1 MYSVC
6 ANIHDVGIV
15 SVPFQ
20 IEGPDDNLKGLKPDL
35 PLPSFHID
43 PQEILNAAAVS
54 DLLVQPWQP
63 HGQRTASAGCGD
75 DFELEEPVHTY
86 EHKRLIVL
94 QTLSKGFGF
103 AGIRLGVAFGDP
115 KLIQVLNNVKAPY
128 NISNLT
134 SDVARKAFSNLDEL
148 RKNVNVIQEIKELQK
163 LSYVRRIYALGG
175 CGAVAVSPL
184 VMAPLED
191 AAQLS
196 LQFAVNDEHVRFL
209 RRRLPV

>member
-1 MYSVC
+1 MQPQSVIFLC
-6 ANIHDVGIV
+6 SPGNPTANVLRLQDV
-15 SVPFQ
+15 
-20 IEGPDDNLKGLKPDL
+20 ET
-35 PLPSFHID
+35 
-43 PQEILNAAAVS
+43 ILN
-54 DLLVQPWQP
+54 
-63 HGQRTASAGCGD
+63 
-75 DFELEEPVHTY
+75 
-86 EHKRLIVL
+86 
-94 QTLSKGFGF
+94 SKKYKGFVGFGF
-103 AGIRLGVAFGDP
+103 AGIRLGVAIGDP

-134 SDVARKAFSNLDEL
+134 SDVARKALSNLDEL
-148 RKNVNVIQEIKELQK
+148 RKNVNVIKEIKELQK

-196 LQFAVNDEHVRFL
+196 LQFAVKDEHVRFL